1 VAIVGV
7 GQSNFSRHCGMPVT
21 ELCFEAFQEAISGLD
36 LQNKKVDASIIC
48 SSAMDKQRSPESPI
62 ADYLALRPG
71 PTFAIS
77 NACAAG
83 TSGLRVAWS
92 FIKSGL
98 YDMIAVIGV
107 EKMSGLE
114 SREVAELMGRA
125 YDISW
130 ESSFGLTMASRYSMY
145 ARAHMQRYGT
155 KEEHLAN
162 VKVRYLFYGRINP
175 KATFRTALTLEEIM
189 QSSPGIF
196 IRTSRVGYG
205 LWEEKCSPVIM
216 ISRLETSL
224 IRN

>member
-1 VAIVGV
+1 
-7 GQSNFSRHCGMPVT
+7 MPVT

-36 LQNKKVDASIIC
+36 PQNKKADASTIC

-62 ADYLALRPG
+62 ADYLALRLG

-98 YDMIAVIGV
+98 HDMIAVIGV
-107 EKMSGLE
+107 AKMSGLE

-130 ESSFGLTMASRYSMY
+130 ESSFGLTMAARYSMY
-145 ARAHMQRYGT
+145 ARAHMRDMGQKRS
-155 KEEHLAN
+155 
-162 VKVRYLFYGRINP
+162 IWP
-175 KATFRTALTLEEIM
+175 M
-189 QSSPGIF
+189 
-196 IRTSRVGYG
+196 
-205 LWEEKCSPVIM
+205 
-216 ISRLETSL
+216 
-224 IRN
+224 